1 VGINSNTLKLAYVLA
16 QYLYSNKRLDLP
28 GIGTFKLDPSV
39 IIDSDNSS
47 RRSTTPEGISFES
60 NASIRDAPELITYI
74 SAKTGKM
81 KALAIADLESHIELA
96 KQFLNI
102 GRAYA
107 FEGIG
112 SLVKVKAG
120 EFEFT
125 PGTIFVNDKLSRE
138 MTGSD
143 AQGLS
148 KKETVEAKYQAFLST
163 PVIKS
168 RWKKPVVA
176 LLVLCGIGLAI
187 WAGYTISTKNAE
199 DNEVLAETSNEPTIP
214 YIDSSKLNKP
224 DSTVIPK
231 PPVSNNYKYVL
242 EVLNANR
249 AFKRYKQLKETELA
263 EVVGMETTDSVQFKL
278 FVLYPSTT
286 DTTKTINSLTA
297 FLGKKVYIEP
307 QN

>member
-1 VGINSNTLKLAYVLA
+1 MKLAYVLA

-39 IIDSDNSS
+39 IIDNENNN
-47 RRSTTPEGISFES
+47 RRSTIPEGISFES
-60 NASIRDAPELITYI
+60 NASILDAPELISYI

-102 GRAYA
+102 GRPYS

-112 SLVKVKAG
+112 SLVKTRPG

-125 PGTIFVNDKLSRE
+125 PGTIITDKLSKE
-138 MTGSD
+138 TTGSD

-148 KKETVEAKYQAFLST
+148 KKETVDAKYQAFLST

-168 RWKKPVVA
+168 RWKKPVIA

-187 WAGYTISTKNAE
+187 WAGYTISSKNTE
-199 DNEVLAETSNEPTIP
+199 DNETVLVESSAVQTTPAT
-214 YIDSSKLNKP
+214 DSSQPTKP
-224 DSTVIPK
+224 DSTVIQK
-231 PPVSNNYKYVL
+231 PPVSDNYKYVL

-263 EVVGMETTDSVQFKL
+263 QVVGMETKDSVQYKL
-278 FVLYPSTT
+278 FVIYPSTT
-286 DTTKTINSLTA
+286 DTAKTITSLTA
-297 FLGKKVYIEP
+297 FLGKKVYIEY

>member
-1 VGINSNTLKLAYVLA
+1 LKLAYVLA

-39 IIDSDNSS
+39 VIDNDNNS

-60 NASIRDAPELITYI
+60 NASILDAPELISYI

-102 GRAYA
+102 GRPYS

-112 SLVKVKAG
+112 SLVKTRPG

-125 PGTIFVNDKLSRE
+125 PGTIISDKSSKE
-138 MTGSD
+138 TTGSD

-148 KKETVEAKYQAFLST
+148 KKETVDAKYQAFLST
-163 PVIKS
+163 PVTKS

-176 LLVLCGIGLAI
+176 LLILCGIGLAV
-187 WAGYTISTKNAE
+187 WAGYTISANNTE
-199 DNEVLAETSNEPTIP
+199 DNEATVAETSNEQTTP
-214 YIDSSKLNKP
+214 YIDSSKLNTP
-224 DSTVIPK
+224 DTVVVPKSTVSDK
-231 PPVSNNYKYVL
+231 YKYVL

-263 EVVGMETTDSVQFKL
+263 EVVGMETTDSVQYKL

-286 DTTKTINSLTA
+286 DTSKTITSLTA
-297 FLGKKVYIEP
+297 FLGKKVYIEH

>member
-1 VGINSNTLKLAYVLA
+1 VGINSNTLKLAYLLA
-16 QYLYSNKRLDLP
+16 QYLYTNKRLDLP

-39 IIDSDNSS
+39 IIESENS
-47 RRSTTPEGISFES
+47 RRQTTPEGISFES
-60 NASIRDAPELITYI
+60 NSSILDAPELITYI

-102 GRAYA
+102 GRSYA

-112 SLVKVKAG
+112 NLVKTKPG

-125 PGTIFVNDKLSRE
+125 PGTIINEKLTKE
-138 MTGSD
+138 ITGSE

-163 PVIKS
+163 PAIKS

-176 LLVLCGIGLAI
+176 LLVLCGIGFAI
-187 WAGYTISTKNAE
+187 WGGYTISSKNAE
-199 DNEVLAETSNEPTIP
+199 DNETAAAENSTEQTTQ
-214 YIDSSKLNKP
+214 YIDSSQIKKV
-224 DSTVIPK
+224 DSVVAPK
-231 PPVSNNYKYVL
+231 APVSDNYKYVL
-242 EVLNANR
+242 EVLNANK
-249 AFKRYKQLKETELA
+249 AFKRYKQLKETRLA
-263 EVVGMETTDSVQFKL
+263 EIVGMETTDSVQYKL
-278 FVLYPSTT
+278 FVVYPSST
-286 DTTKTINSLTA
+286 DTTKTINDLVG
-297 FLGKKVYIEP
+297 FLGKKVYIEH